1 VEVPSLKRLSVA
13 FLPLLQPTLPRNLLS
28 LLTQRCQPISAKS
41 FVTAAAT
48 NVALQ
53 LLMVVILATVLA
65 ELSQMGRAAL
75 SVLMLTNI
83 EMMV

>member
-1 VEVPSLKRLSVA
+1 MPSLKRLSVA

-28 LLTQRCQPISAKS
+28 LLTQRCQTISAKS